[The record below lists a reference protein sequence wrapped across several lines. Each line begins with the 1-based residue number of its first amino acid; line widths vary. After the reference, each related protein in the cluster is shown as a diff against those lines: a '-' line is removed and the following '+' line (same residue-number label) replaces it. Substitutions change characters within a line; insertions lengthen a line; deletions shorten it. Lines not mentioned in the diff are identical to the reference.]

1 MNKSGFVLI
10 QPTVLYNI
18 LQQQK
23 FYPCL
28 SDPNY
33 LILLDLRKEAD
44 YYESHII
51 TARRPTQETDG
62 SPSVPYGS
70 ELECKQHVVVYDSK
84 TFRLSETDYILKY
97 AQFLWQEGS
106 RYPVKILA
114 GGYQRFSALYPYLR
128 TQKILYT
135 IRELDEMPTY
145 PYEIFHAR
153 LYFGTFNHATRP
165 HIQKELNITA
175 HISCSQHL
183 PPKNKRIVSVLHIP
197 KGDDSSTD
205 LYPYFHEACDFIV
218 KSRTVLIFSE
228 LGISRSV
235 TILLAYLMK
244 SKKWNLKE
252 AYSFVKSCCQFIRP
266 LCTFLCQ
273 LSKWEEEIGIPKNT
287 PVTEADNTVV
297 SEEI

>member
-1 MNKSGFVLI
+1 M
-10 QPTVLYNI
+10 
-18 LQQQK
+18 
-23 FYPCL
+23 
-28 SDPNY
+28 
-33 LILLDLRKEAD
+33 ILLDLRKEAD
-44 YYESHII
+44 YNESHII
-51 TARRPTQETDG
+51 TARRPTQEVDG
-62 SPSVPYGS
+62 SLSVPHGS
-70 ELECKQHVVVYDSK
+70 ELECRQHVIVYDCK
-84 TFRLSETDYILKY
+84 TSRLNEADYIVKY
-97 AQFLWQEGS
+97 AEFLWQEGS
-106 RYPVKILA
+106 RYPVKILT
-114 GGYQRFSALYPYLR
+114 GGYQLFSALYPYLR

-153 LYFGTFNHATRP
+153 LYLGTFNHATLP

-183 PPKNKRIVSVLHIP
+183 PPKNKRVVSVLHIP

-235 TILLAYLMK
+235 TILLAFLMK
-244 SKKWNLKE
+244 SKKCNLQE
-252 AYSFVKSCCQFIRP
+252 AYSFVKSCCHFIRP
-266 LCTFLCQ
+266 LCTFLRQ
-273 LSKWEEEIGIPKNT
+273 LSKWEKEIGIPKTT
-287 PVTEADNTVV
+287 PETEADNMTA